1 MIRPQLSILIPCHSL
16 EDFPTDLGESEAAGL
31 LNAFAA
37 AYHPVVLAATRELPA
52 WRRADEP
59 QADATG
65 AGDLSGKIVIIP
77 SCSTSWLPHRWTET
91 ATAAGAAVVE
101 GISER
106 QELVSEL
113 LAALLRVETA
123 GDNHGVQNPDTE
135 AESKLPDVS
144 TVVATSRGADA
155 PRSPLD
161 QELVADLMAFG
172 TAMLQAD
179 LLTRRM
185 HYYSNLDSGPIR
197 LEVLAAAES
206 AVAGDT
212 EQARRR
218 LSRAFELLLDAR
230 ERYFPVDSYL
240 IDLCLVVPRLADKL
254 PAALSP
260 LETTTLLATAADW
273 EKIACDHPDLIERLK
288 SDWNGH
294 RVGLVGGEYR
304 EGPTSLLPIE
314 SVLWEFDRGRA
325 AYDRIFGRSPK
336 VWARRRFGFSSL
348 IPQILDRSQI
358 PYAVHAALDDGY
370 YPDDE
375 LSRFRWEGCDGVGVD
390 AFSRIPLAADGA
402 TSFLRFS
409 QRLAESMEQDQAA
422 AIMFA
427 RWPEVS
433 SPWLEDLR
441 RIHRYAPVFG
451 KIVSLETF
459 FEDSDLA
466 GRTHRHPATGYFAPY
481 LTQSVA
487 RDQAD
492 PIARYGRM
500 ITRRHRLDAT
510 ASMHT
515 IAGVLRGEFD
525 ECSLAQNE
533 DDVEAALPDAEPDV
547 VAAADQRLAA
557 SEETAG
563 RSFADAVL
571 AGAPAGR
578 GALIMNSLPFP
589 RRCTVG
595 LPEGFAAPP
604 VDGPVKQVQ
613 FDDRRR
619 CVTVDLP
626 AAGFLW
632 LPKAASTPGP
642 RRDEPPTAEN
652 GVLRN
657 EWFEVHL
664 SEATG
669 GIAFVK
675 GYGRSPK
682 RLSQQLAFR
691 FPRKRKIASDEWG
704 SDDSHYSAMRAR
716 SVEITCGGPALA
728 EAVTTG
734 DLIDQTNGDVLAT
747 FRQTIRLWR
756 SRPVVELEI
765 ELEPLRQP
773 EGDPWS
779 NYYGCRFAWNDP
791 TAVLTRSVQQTA
803 QPAPDGR
810 FDAPHYIEIA
820 EDELRTTIIPVE
832 LPFHRRTGDR
842 MFDTLLVVAGETTQR
857 FRFVIACDEP
867 YPMRPALEAYVPPV
881 VVETDRGPS
890 LAGPAGW
897 FLKVDAKNVQ
907 ITSVRPLAACDDQSA
922 GLRIRL
928 LETEGHA
935 KRVRLS
941 CFQSPTSACL
951 TDLAG
956 NTTASLSVDADG
968 VTLDLHAYEIA
979 TVELRF

>member
-16 EDFPTDLGESEAAGL
+16 EDFPTDLGESDAAGL

-59 QADATG
+59 QPDATG
-65 AGDLSGKIVIIP
+65 ADDLTGKIVIIP
-77 SCSTSWLPHRWTET
+77 SCSTSWLPHRWIES

-106 QELVSEL
+106 QDLISEL
-113 LAALLRVETA
+113 LAALLRVETRA
-123 GDNHGVQNPDTE
+123 AEVGGEKSEVGDQRPEDEVQSFENPT
-135 AESKLPDVS
+135 PDLRPP
-144 TVVATSRGADA
+144 TSD
-155 PRSPLD
+155 P
-161 QELVADLMAFG
+161 ELVADFMAFG

-206 AVAGDT
+206 AVAGDA

-254 PAALSP
+254 PEALSP
-260 LETTTLLATAADW
+260 LEPTTLLATAADW
-273 EKIACDHPDLIERLK
+273 EQIAGDYSDLIERLK
-288 SDWNGH
+288 CDWSGH
-294 RVGLVGGEYR
+294 RVGIVGSEYR

-314 SVLWEFDRGRA
+314 SVLWEFDRGRKT
-325 AYDRIFGRSPK
+325 YERIFGRTPK

-348 IPQILDRSQI
+348 IPQILDRSEI
-358 PYAVHAALDDGY
+358 NYAVHAALDDGY

-427 RWPEVS
+427 RWPEVT
-433 SPWLEDLR
+433 SPWLDDLR

-487 RDQAD
+487 RELPE
-492 PIARYGRM
+492 PIARHGRM

-510 ASMHT
+510 AWMQT
-515 IAGVLRGEFD
+515 IAGILRGEYD
-525 ECSLAQNE
+525 ESPLTQIE
-533 DDVEAALPDAEPDV
+533 DDAEAAPSDADLGDI
-547 VAAADQRLAA
+547 VAIDQQLAEA
-557 SEETAG
+557 EALAG
-563 RSFADAVL
+563 RSFADGVL
-571 AGAPAGR
+571 AGAPTGH
-578 GALIMNSLPFP
+578 GALIVNPLSFP
-589 RRCTVG
+589 RRCTVE
-595 LPEGFAAPP
+595 LPEGFSEPSVA
-604 VDGPVKQVQ
+604 GPVKQVQ

-619 CVTVDLP
+619 SITVDLP
-626 AAGFLW
+626 AAGFFW
-632 LPKAASTPGP
+632 IPKSTSTPAPHRG
-642 RRDEPPTAEN
+642 EPPTAEN

-669 GIAFVK
+669 GIAFIK

-682 RLSQQLAFR
+682 RLSQQLAYR
-691 FPRKRKIASDEWG
+691 FPRKRKIASEEWG
-704 SDDSHYSAMRAR
+704 GDDSYYSAMRAR
-716 SVEITCGGPALA
+716 SIEITCDGPALA
-728 EAVTTG
+728 EAVTAG

-756 SRPVVELEI
+756 SRPVIELEI
-765 ELEPLRQP
+765 ELEPSRQP

-832 LPFHRRTGDR
+832 LPFHRRTGER
-842 MFDTLLVVAGETTQR
+842 MLDTLLIVAGEQTRR

-867 YPMRPALEAYVPPV
+867 YPMRPSLEAYVPPV

-897 FLKVDAKNVQ
+897 FLKTDAKNVQ
-907 ITSVRPLAACDDQSA
+907 ITSVRPLAAVDDQPP

-928 LETEGHA
+928 FETEGHV

-941 CFQSPTSACL
+941 CFKSPTSARL
-951 TDLAG
+951 VNLAG
-956 NTTASLSVDADG
+956 NTTTSLSVDADG
-968 VTLDLHAYEIA
+968 VTLDLHAYEIV